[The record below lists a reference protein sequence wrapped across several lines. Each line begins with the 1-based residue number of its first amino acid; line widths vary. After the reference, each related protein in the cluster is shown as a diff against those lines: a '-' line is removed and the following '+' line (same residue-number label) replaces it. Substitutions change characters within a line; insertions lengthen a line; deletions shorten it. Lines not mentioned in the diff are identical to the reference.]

1 MPLMS
6 LGDQQLQGL
15 CGFIG
20 KASSL
25 VIAALTKL
33 LLCVLH
39 MCTDDYRYLTVA
51 TRANSY
57 KVLSILL
64 DSTCSLVLESVLASP
79 RSGSMSLQQT
89 KVIVSFH
96 FEGH

>member
-15 CGFIG
+15 CGFVG
-20 KASSL
+20 KTSSL

-33 LLCVLH
+33 SLCVLH
-39 MCTDDYRYLTVA
+39 MCTDDYRYLTVLLA

-57 KVLSILL
+57 SVCFPFLL
-64 DSTCSLVLESVLASP
+64 DSDPGSLVLESVLASP
-79 RSGSMSLQQT
+79 RFLADVLYSKPRLL
-89 KVIVSFH
+89 
-96 FEGH
+96 